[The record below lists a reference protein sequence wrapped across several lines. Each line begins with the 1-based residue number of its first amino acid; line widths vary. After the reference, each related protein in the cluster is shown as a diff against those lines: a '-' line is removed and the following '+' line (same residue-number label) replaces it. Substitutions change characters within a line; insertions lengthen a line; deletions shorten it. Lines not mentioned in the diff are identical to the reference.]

1 MFLLHFDLSLD
12 SKAPWDLAS
21 YYMQRALSHILL
33 SGLICRN
40 LCLARSLVL
49 RQMVACCLF
58 CPFGYVKGGE

>member
-21 YYMQRALSHILL
+21 YYMQCALSHILL
-33 SGLICRN
+33 SGICRN

-49 RQMVACCLF
+49 CQVVAHYLF